1 MLPLVFAEYRK
12 AEDLTLA
19 LSRVLERGREGLTL
33 ALSRVMERGRE
44 EGS

>member
-19 LSRVLERGREGLTL
+19 LSRVLERGCRKF
-33 ALSRVMERGRE
+33 
-44 EGS
+44 